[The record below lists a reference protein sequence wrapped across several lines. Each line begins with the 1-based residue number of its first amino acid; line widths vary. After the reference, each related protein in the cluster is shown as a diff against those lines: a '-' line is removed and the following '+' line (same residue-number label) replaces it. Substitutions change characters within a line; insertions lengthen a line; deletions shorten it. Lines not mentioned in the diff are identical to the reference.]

1 MCGILG
7 IIGNHPV
14 AGELYEGLHAIQHRG
29 QDAAGI
35 ATYDTKFRIKKG
47 TGLVSDIFEP
57 ADLAPLTGNI
67 GIAHV
72 RYPTIGVGD
81 AEDAQPF
88 YTNSPYGIA
97 LAHNGNVTNY
107 ADLRKDLAT
116 NDLRQLNSCCD
127 AEALLN
133 VFAPSLPT
141 GDWTKSPADQIF
153 EAVGQVFERV
163 KGSYS
168 VVALIAN
175 VGLVAFRD
183 PFGIKPA
190 IIGMREDEATGE
202 QTWAVASE
210 SVALDILGYRNKQD
224 IRPGEAIYID
234 LSGRLFRKQVA
245 EPNHHPCVFEFVYFA
260 RPDSFLDKISVYK
273 TRQRMGEA
281 LADEWKKTGI
291 EIDSIIPVPE
301 SARTSALAMAQKLG
315 VKYTE
320 GLVKNRYIGRTFI
333 MPGQKNREASIRR
346 KLNPIRLD
354 FKDKDVL
361 LVDDS
366 IVRGSTSRKIVEL
379 AREAGA
385 NKVYFAS
392 CSPAL
397 RHPCVYGIDMA
408 TTNEFIAKDD
418 RTAEDVAKAIG
429 ADAVLYLPL
438 DALNAAASAGNR
450 EIPRFCNA
458 CFTGNYPTGDVTQ
471 EMRDTIAQ
479 ERILAQGTM
488 F

>member
-7 IIGNHPV
+7 IIGHEPV
-14 AGELYEGLHAIQHRG
+14 AGQLYEGLHAIQHRG

-35 ATYDTKFRIKKG
+35 STFDTKFRQKKG
-47 TGLVSDIFEP
+47 LGLVEEIFEQK
-57 ADLAPLTGNI
+57 DLEALTGNI

-72 RYPTIGVGD
+72 RYPTVGVGD

-107 ADLRKDLAT
+107 HELRSELASS
-116 NDLRQLNSCCD
+116 DLRQLNSCCD
-127 AEALLN
+127 AEAILN

-141 GDWTKSPADQIF
+141 KDWQKSAADQIF
-153 EAVGQVFERV
+153 TAVDACFQRV

-190 IIGMREDEATGE
+190 ILGMKEDDEGNCS
-202 QTWAVASE
+202 WAVASE
-210 SVALDILGYRNKQD
+210 SVSLDLLGYKRKQD
-224 IRPGEAIYID
+224 LRPGEAVFINH
-234 LSGRLFRKQVA
+234 SGEVFRKQVA
-245 EPNHHPCVFEFVYFA
+245 EPKHHPCIFEFVYFA

-281 LADEWKKTGI
+281 LADEWRKTGLT
-291 EIDSIIPVPE
+291 IDSIIPVPE
-301 SARTSALAMAQKLG
+301 SSRTAALAMAQALD

-320 GLVKNRYIGRTFI
+320 GLIKNRYVGRTFI
-333 MPGQKNREASIRR
+333 MPGQKTRETSIRR
-346 KLNPIRLD
+346 KLNPIRLE

-366 IVRGSTSRKIVEL
+366 IVRGSTSKKIVEL

-385 NKVYFAS
+385 RKVYFAS

-397 RHPCVYGIDMA
+397 RSPCVYGIDMA
-408 TTNEFIAKDD
+408 TKAELIARDHSS
-418 RTAEDVAKAIG
+418 EEVAKIIG
-429 ADAVLYLPL
+429 ADHLLYLPL
-438 DALNAAASAGNR
+438 DSLEESARAGNP
-450 EIPRFCNA
+450 EIPQFCNA
-458 CFTGNYPTGDVTQ
+458 CFSGNYPTGDVTD
-471 EMRDTIAQ
+471 EMFEAI
-479 ERILAQGTM
+479 ERERLFAQGTM